1 MNELNYTGYIEA
13 DLNDESLAELME
25 KGTSKI
31 LSATN
36 ENEYIIARDEHG
48 KEVYFKYKKGRY
60 ELVKYPYINSVL
72 TGQLKPRNPQQYCAM
87 DMLLDKDISIKL
99 ITGKFGSGKTLA
111 CIDYAIQA
119 IENGE
124 FEKIVFVRNNVQ
136 VANTDA
142 LGALPGT
149 ELEKTLPY
157 VMPFADH
164 CGGVDGL
171 MQLIH
176 DGKLEVIPLAFL
188 RGRSIRNAIIYSMES
203 ENLTKEQIQ
212 LIMGRVDEGSI
223 LLMDGDI
230 KQRDKA
236 AFEKS
241 MGLEKM
247 VSALKGNK
255 LFGYVHLVKSE
266 RSEVAA
272 LADLLDE

>member
-1 MNELNYTGYIEA
+1 
-13 DLNDESLAELME
+13 
-25 KGTSKI
+25 
-31 LSATN
+31 
-36 ENEYIIARDEHG
+36 
-48 KEVYFKYKKGRY
+48 
-60 ELVKYPYINSVL
+60 
-72 TGQLKPRNPQQYCAM
+72 
-87 DMLLDKDISIKL
+87 
-99 ITGKFGSGKTLA
+99 
-111 CIDYAIQA
+111 
-119 IENGE
+119 
-124 FEKIVFVRNNVQ
+124 
-136 VANTDA
+136 
-142 LGALPGT
+142 
-149 ELEKTLPY
+149 
-157 VMPFADH
+157 MPFADH